1 MTLNPL
7 NNLAP
12 YLQDALP
19 DDACAY
25 YVAVYENAYAV
36 YCDFWD
42 DPLRVQRTAHRV
54 AWAALT
60 QQYYVN
66 TFGEWVQKR

>member
-7 NNLAP
+7 TQLAP
-12 YLQDALP
+12 QLQNTLP
-19 DDACAY
+19 DDACDY

-36 YCDFWD
+36 YCNFWD
-42 DPLRVQRTAHRV
+42 DPQRAQDTAHSV

-60 QQYYVN
+60 QKYYVN
-66 TFGEWVQKR
+66 TFGDWVQKR